1 MSGYQIIFSGLI
13 LFFIG
18 VCLHVA
24 VWRLFRPIR
33 DLLSLLAVFL
43 AIPFSSFL
51 VLAYLDHAGT
61 VGAASFVSGVRSVDQ
76 AAVFLLYFAL
86 VAAYIISYPAIQARC
101 PTLQMVLRIDGSMPG
116 GLGFEDLAA
125 SFDRRD
131 ILEDRI
137 EDLARSG
144 LIRESGKG
152 YAITRRGLVLLK
164 PFLILRSLLG
174 LPAGSG

>member
-1 MSGYQIIFSGLI
+1 MSGYQIIFSGLL
-13 LFFIG
+13 LFFIA

-24 VWRLFRPIR
+24 LWRLFKPIR
-33 DLLSLLAVFL
+33 RLLSLLAVLFAVPL
-43 AIPFSSFL
+43 SSFV
-51 VLAYLDHAGT
+51 VLKYFNGPGT
-61 VGAASFVSGVRSVDQ
+61 GGAASFVSGLWSVDL
-76 AAVFLLYFAL
+76 AAVLLLYFAL
-86 VAAYIISYPAIQARC
+86 VAAYILSYPAMQARC
-101 PTLQMVLRIDGSMPG
+101 PTLRMVLRIEGAMPR
-116 GLGFEDLAA
+116 GLAFEELAA

-144 LIRESGKG
+144 FIRESGKG

>member
-1 MSGYQIIFSGLI
+1 M
-13 LFFIG
+13 
-18 VCLHVA
+18 A

-33 DLLSLLAVFL
+33 DLLSLLVVFL
-43 AIPFSSFL
+43 AVPFLSFL
-51 VLAYLDHAGT
+51 LLAYLGHAGT
-61 VGAASFVSGVRSVDQ
+61 GGAASFVSGVGGADQ
-76 AAVFLLYFAL
+76 AAVFLLDFAL
-86 VAAYIISYPAIQARC
+86 AAAYIISYPAIQARC
-101 PTLQMVLRIDGSMPG
+101 PTLQMVLKIDGSMPG
-116 GLGFEDLAA
+116 GLGFEEIAA

-137 EDLARSG
+137 EELARSG